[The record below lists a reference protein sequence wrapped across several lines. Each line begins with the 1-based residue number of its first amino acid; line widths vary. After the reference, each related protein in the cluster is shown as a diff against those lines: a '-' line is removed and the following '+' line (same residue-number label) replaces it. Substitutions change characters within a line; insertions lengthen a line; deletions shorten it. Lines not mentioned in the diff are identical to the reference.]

1 MEGSMRHIGKSIPQ
15 KIQATRVF
23 NSGEEFGSLRLLQEL
38 KQDSPSLTRKR
49 VIGALGDMLERNTVW
64 RIGQGLYIKPQ
75 SRHWIHKQRL
85 SNVQVTYFAERC
97 FSHDC
102 RTIPRQRPDGELP
115 EGGGRHHATVPA
127 QPDRPSGHRGGRQP
141 AARSAALADG
151 LIGPSILPDEEV

>member
-1 MEGSMRHIGKSIPQ
+1 MEGGMRHIGKSIPQ

-23 NSGEEFGSLRLLQEL
+23 QSGEEFGSLRLLQEL

-97 FSHDC
+97 WRLC
-102 RTIPRQRPDGELP
+102 EETMTPRQTNGTLCD
-115 EGGGRHHATVPA
+115 
-127 QPDRPSGHRGGRQP
+127 D
-141 AARSAALADG
+141 
-151 LIGPSILPDEEV
+151 